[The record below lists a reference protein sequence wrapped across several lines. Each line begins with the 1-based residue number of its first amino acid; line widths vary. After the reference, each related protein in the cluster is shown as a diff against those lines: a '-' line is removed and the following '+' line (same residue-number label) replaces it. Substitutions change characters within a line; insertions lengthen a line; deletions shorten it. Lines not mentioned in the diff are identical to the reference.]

1 MTAIKKTWV
10 FLKTYW
16 YIPIIIILLIVM
28 RGKSDSLKKM
38 LSTTRESYNNQ
49 IKEIDKINDD
59 RREKENKLREE
70 HKATLENIEEEFKKK
85 NQELDKAKKKQ
96 VQKLVKKYY
105 DKPDELADE
114 ITKRFGF
121 KYVKTDSDNN

>member
-1 MTAIKKTWV
+1 MIALKKAWV

-16 YIPIIIILLIVM
+16 YIPVIIILLIIM
-28 RGKSDSLKKM
+28 RGKSNALQGILK
-38 LSTTRESYNNQ
+38 TTRESYNNQ
-49 IKEIDKINDD
+49 IKEIDKINDE

-70 HKATLENIEEEFKKK
+70 HKATLENIEKEFKKK

-105 DKPDELADE
+105 DKPEELADE
-114 ITKRFGF
+114 ISKRFGF
-121 KYVKTDSDNN
+121 KYVETDSDNN